1 MVPRTLSE
9 PEIWSRPVIWQRT
22 GRVAI
27 HDTDASGLIF
37 YGAPTQWFAVAEQE
51 LYDALGISWP
61 MGQSEHGIATQHL
74 GASAPTR
81 SYEIHL
87 DGPLRFRELYVHD
100 VWISAAG
107 RTSFAMSHEISVD
120 GDVRVRGVVR
130 RVYVIVDEHGAMT
143 PAEVPQPIR
152 DAVVDRDSVP
162 R

>member
-1 MVPRTLSE
+1 
-9 PEIWSRPVIWQRT
+9 VIWQRT

-37 YGAPTQWFAVAEQE
+37 YGAPTEWFAVAEQE
-51 LYDALGISWP
+51 LYDALEIRWP
-61 MGQSEHGIATQHL
+61 MGESEQGVAAVHV

-87 DGPLRFRELYVHD
+87 DGPLRFRERYLHE
-100 VWISAAG
+100 VWFSAVG
-107 RTSFAMSHEISVD
+107 RTSFSISHEISVD

-130 RVYVIVDEHGAMT
+130 RVYVVVDAAGTMV
-143 PAEVPQPIR
+143 PIEVPQQFR
-152 DAVVDRDSVP
+152 AAVVDRDSVP

>member
-1 MVPRTLSE
+1 MSAL
-9 PEIWSRPVIWQRT
+9 VIWQRT

-51 LYDALGISWP
+51 LYDALDIRWP
-61 MGQSEHGIATQHL
+61 MGESEYGVATAHV

-87 DGPLRFRELYVHD
+87 DGPLRFRERYVHE
-100 VWISAAG
+100 VWISAVG
-107 RTSFAMSHEISVD
+107 RTSFSMSHEISVD
-120 GDVRVRGVVR
+120 GEVRVRGVVR
-130 RVYVIVDEHGAMT
+130 RVYVVVAEDGSMV

>member
-1 MVPRTLSE
+1 M
-9 PEIWSRPVIWQRT
+9 IWQRT
-22 GRVAI
+22 GRVEI

-51 LYDALGISWP
+51 LTTRSTSAGPWASP
-61 MGQSEHGIATQHL
+61 STVAPVHL
-74 GASAPTR
+74 GASSPTR

-87 DGPLRFRELYVHD
+87 DGPLRFRERYLHE
-100 VWISAAG
+100 VWISAVG
-107 RTSFAMSHEISVD
+107 RTSFSMSHEISVE

-130 RVYVIVDEHGAMT
+130 RVYVMVCEDGSM
-143 PAEVPQPIR
+143 VPTAVPPEFR

>member
-1 MVPRTLSE
+1 M
-9 PEIWSRPVIWQRT
+9 
-22 GRVAI
+22 GRVEI
-27 HDTDASGLIF
+27 YDTDASGLLF

-51 LYDALGISWP
+51 LYDALDIRWP
-61 MGQSEHGIATQHL
+61 MGESEQGVPTRHE

-87 DGPLRFRELYVHD
+87 DGPLRFRERFVHE
-100 VWISAAG
+100 VWISSVG
-107 RTSFAMSHEISVD
+107 RTSFSMSHEISVD

-130 RVYVIVDEHGAMT
+130 RVYVEVDATGAMVPT
-143 PAEVPQPIR
+143 EVPQEFR

>member
-1 MVPRTLSE
+1 M
-9 PEIWSRPVIWQRT
+9 
-22 GRVAI
+22 GRVEI

-51 LYDALGISWP
+51 LYDALDIRWP
-61 MGQSEHGIATQHL
+61 MGESEHGVATAHL
-74 GASAPTR
+74 GPSAPTR

-87 DGPLRFRELYVHD
+87 DGPLRFRERYLHE

-107 RTSFAMSHEISVD
+107 RTSFAMSHEISVE

-130 RVYVIVDEHGAMT
+130 RVYVVVDAAGVMVPT
-143 PAEVPQPIR
+143 DVPQQLR